1 MDHPVKTKA
10 MAMIETNGQ
19 ISHEMIRVVEVDGV
33 INMELPH
40 LFECAG
46 VPQGYHKLEQVLL
59 HLI

>member
-1 MDHPVKTKA
+1 MKTKA

-40 LFECAG
+40 SFECAG
-46 VPQGYHKLEQVLL
+46 VPQGCHKLEQVLL